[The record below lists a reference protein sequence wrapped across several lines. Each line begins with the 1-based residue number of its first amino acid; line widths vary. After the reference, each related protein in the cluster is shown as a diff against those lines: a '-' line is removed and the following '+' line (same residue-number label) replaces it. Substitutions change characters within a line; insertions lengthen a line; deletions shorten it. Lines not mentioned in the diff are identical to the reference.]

1 MYRRS
6 NTLNVFYNFHFGA
19 LVPEQYSNSS
29 KRIMNQKAYAEETPA
44 DE

>member
-1 MYRRS
+1 M
-6 NTLNVFYNFHFGA
+6 LNIFYNFHFRV

-29 KRIMNQKAYAEETPA
+29 KGIMNQKTYAEETPA